1 VIVLKFGGTS
11 VGSAV
16 AIDRAVSI
24 VRSRINAKPIVVVSA
39 LAGTT
44 NELLAIAEQAAKGHL
59 VGASRGVQLLRERH
73 LREADTLLPAS
84 AGVEVAAE
92 LSAHFDELAR
102 LAEAIS
108 VFGYVTPRSLD
119 AIAAFGELCS
129 TLLLT
134 AVLRER
140 GVAAEPIDARDVVIT
155 DDCFTE
161 ALPQT
166 DAIGERV
173 REKVLPLVRS
183 GRVPVLGG
191 FIGRSRGGVTTT
203 LGRGGSDF
211 TASLIGAAAQADAIE
226 IWTDVD
232 GMLTADPRL
241 VEGAHLIE
249 EIRFDEAAELASF
262 GARVLHPNTIAPAV
276 RVGIPVYVLNSQRPD
291 GHGTRITFDAPRRPV
306 TAIAG
311 KAGITIVRVRSP
323 RMLLAHGFLL
333 RIFDVFNRH
342 NVAVDVVS
350 TSEVSVS
357 MTVDEGEPLEDLVV
371 DLSKLGDV
379 AIERDRGIV
388 AVVGAGLS
396 DDGDAMGRALL
407 CLRGL
412 TLHMLSLSAT
422 GINLTAVVDG
432 GVVPDAIRSLHAE
445 FFEGD

>member
-1 VIVLKFGGTS
+1 MIVLKFGGTS
-11 VGSAV
+11 VASAA

-24 VRSRINAKPIVVVSA
+24 VRSRLKAEPIVVVSA

-44 NELLAIAEQAAKGHL
+44 NALLAIAEQAAKGHL
-59 VGASRGVQLLRERH
+59 IGASRGVQLLRERH
-73 LREADTLLPAS
+73 LREADTLLPAN

-129 TLLLT
+129 TLLVT

-140 GVAAEPIDARDVVIT
+140 GIAAELIDARDVVVT
-155 DDCFTE
+155 DDSFTE

-166 DAIGERV
+166 DAIGEKV
-173 REKVLPLVRS
+173 RENVLPLLRS

-191 FIGRSRGGVTTT
+191 FIGRSRAGITTT

-211 TASLIGAAAQADAIE
+211 TASLIGAAAHADAIE

-232 GMLTADPRL
+232 GMLTADPG
-241 VEGAHLIE
+241 VVDGAHLIE

-262 GARVLHPNTIAPAV
+262 GARVLHPSTIAPAV

-422 GINLTAVVDG
+422 GINLTAVVNGDL
-432 GVVPDAIRSLHAE
+432 VPAAIRSLHAE